1 MYFDSQRAAVQ
12 SERKPAGDK
21 KSESP
26 SSQLLTSANFLLR
39 GDLSSAASAALSA
52 SGQNVSTPGILKRE
66 SAIPFYPFL
75 PPANRI
81 ESNRS
86 ASSDFEYWNCF
97 PLFIFIWFSVIG
109 NPQKKKKW

>member
-1 MYFDSQRAAVQ
+1 MFECLDFRMRHVILHFHIFNCVDSHRPAVQ

-52 SGQNVSTPGILKRE
+52 SGQNVSSPGLLKRE
-66 SAIPFYPFL
+66 L
-75 PPANRI
+75 NH
-81 ESNRS
+81 SNQ
-86 ASSDFEYWNCF
+86 Y
-97 PLFIFIWFSVIG
+97 V
-109 NPQKKKKW
+109 